1 MSSTTDNARKI
12 IVTQALPYANA
23 SLHLGHILEAV
34 QTDIWSRFQN
44 KSGNECLFFC
54 ADDTHGTP
62 VMLKAKELGKSPE
75 DLIKEVQRDHEET
88 YKLYD
93 INFTNYHT
101 THSDENKKYSEQIY
115 LKAKENDL
123 ITRRTINQLYDVSES
138 MFLSDRFVKGTCP
151 KCGSTDQYGD
161 GCTKCGATYHVS
173 ELKNPVS
180 AISGTKPVNKES
192 EHIFFDLP
200 KKLDTLK
207 EFLATANLQKP
218 ITNKLSEWVNDDLQ
232 QWDISRDAPYFG
244 FKIPEEDN
252 KYFYVW
258 LDAPIGYIASIDNW
272 ATRNNKDMDL
282 LWSANSNY
290 EIYHFI
296 GKDISYFHGLFW
308 PALLSASDLRL
319 PDGIFVHGFL
329 TINGEK
335 MSKSKGTGILAKE
348 FAKLCDPETLRYY
361 FAAKLNDKVED
372 IDLNFEDYVQRIN
385 SDLVGKY
392 LNIASRCSSFIEKNS
407 NELSDTFDNDL
418 LEEAIKQKEN
428 IKECFESRNYSK
440 AIRLIMDIADLTNKY
455 INDNTPWKKDT
466 KEAAHIATTA
476 LNVFNI
482 LTIYLSPIIPNITK
496 GAFKFLNQ
504 DSQSFNDVEL
514 LLKNKI
520 NKYKPLLKR
529 LEPITI
535 PEEIPMS
542 DEENYINID
551 QFAEIDLRVAEIKA
565 ASHVDGADKL
575 LQLTLDVGDLGERN
589 VFAGIK
595 KAYDPES
602 LVGKMVILV
611 SNLAPRKMKFGLSEG
626 MVLASSDDE
635 GIYLISPD
643 SGATPGLRVK

>member
-123 ITRRTINQLYDVSES
+123 ITRRTINQLYDESES

-151 KCGSTDQYGD
+151 KCGATDQYGD
-161 GCTKCGATYHVS
+161 GCTKCGATYDVS

-407 NELSDTFDNDL
+407 NELSDSFDNDL

-529 LEPITI
+529 LEPIII
-535 PEEIPMS
+535 PEEKPMS
-542 DEENYINID
+542 DKENYINID

-595 KAYDPES
+595 KAYDPDS

-611 SNLAPRKMKFGLSEG
+611 SNLSPRKMKFGLSEG

>member
-1 MSSTTDNARKI
+1 MSSTTNKTRKI

-62 VMLKAKELGKSPE
+62 VMLKAKELGISPE
-75 DLIKEVQRDHEET
+75 DLIKDVQRDHEET

-101 THSDENKKYSEQIY
+101 THSDENKKYSEKIY
-115 LKAKENDL
+115 LKAKENNL
-123 ITRRTINQLYDVSES
+123 ITRKTINQLFDEAES

-151 KCGSTDQYGD
+151 KCEASDQYGD
-161 GCTKCGATYHVS
+161 GCTKCGATYDVG
-173 ELKNPVS
+173 ELKDPVS
-180 AISGTKPVNKES
+180 AISGTKPINKES
-192 EHIFFDLP
+192 EHVFFNLP
-200 KKLDTLK
+200 KKLDVLK
-207 EFLATANLQKP
+207 NFLASADLQKP
-218 ITNKLSEWVNDDLQ
+218 ITNKLSEWLNDDLH

-244 FKIPEEDN
+244 FKIPEEED

-272 ATRNNKDMDL
+272 ATKNNKDMDS
-282 LWSANSNY
+282 LWSANSDY

-308 PALLSASDLRL
+308 PALLSGSDLKL
-319 PDGIFVHGFL
+319 PNGIYVHGFL

-348 FAKLCDPETLRYY
+348 FADLCDPETLRYY

-372 IDLNFEDYVQRIN
+372 IDLNFEDYVKRIN

-407 NELSDTFDNDL
+407 NALSSTFDNEL
-418 LEEAIKQKEN
+418 IEKAINQKEAIEA
-428 IKECFESRNYSK
+428 CFESRNYSK
-440 AIRLIMDIADLTNKY
+440 AVRLIMDIADLTNKY
-455 INDNTPWKKDT
+455 INDNTPWKKDID
-466 KEAAHIATTA
+466 EAAQIATTA

-482 LTIYLSPIIPNITK
+482 LSIYLSPIIPNITK
-496 GAFKFLNQ
+496 EAFKFLNQ
-504 DSQSFNDVEL
+504 EKQSFNDIEL
-514 LLKNKI
+514 YLKNNI

-529 LEPITI
+529 LEPIVI
-535 PEEIPMS
+535 PEEKPMS
-542 DEENYINID
+542 EEENYINID
-551 QFAEIDLRVAEIKA
+551 QFADIDLRVAKIKN

-602 LVGKMVILV
+602 IVGKMVILV
-611 SNLAPRKMKFGLSEG
+611 SNLAPRQMKFGLSEG

>member
-115 LKAKENDL
+115 LKAKANDL
-123 ITRRTINQLYDVSES
+123 IARRTINQLYDESES
-138 MFLSDRFVKGTCP
+138 MFLSDRFVKGICP
-151 KCGSTDQYGD
+151 KCGATDQYGD
-161 GCTKCGATYHVS
+161 GCTKCGATYDVS

-407 NELSDTFDNDL
+407 NELSDSFDNDL

-466 KEAAHIATTA
+466 KEAAYIATTA

-529 LEPITI
+529 LEPIII
-535 PEEIPMS
+535 PEEKPMS

>member
-1 MSSTTDNARKI
+1 MSSTTNKTRKI

-62 VMLKAKELGKSPE
+62 VMLKAKELGISPE
-75 DLIKEVQRDHEET
+75 DLIKDVQKDHEET

-101 THSDENKKYSEQIY
+101 THSDENKKYSEKIY
-115 LKAKENDL
+115 LKAKENKL
-123 ITRRTINQLYDVSES
+123 ITRKTINQLFDEAES

-151 KCGSTDQYGD
+151 KCGASDQYGD
-161 GCTKCGATYHVS
+161 GCTKCGATYDVG
-173 ELKNPVS
+173 ELKDPVS
-180 AISGTKPVNKES
+180 AISGTKPINKES
-192 EHIFFDLP
+192 EHVFFDLP
-200 KKLDTLK
+200 KKLDVLK
-207 EFLATANLQKP
+207 NFLASADLQKP
-218 ITNKLSEWVNDDLQ
+218 ITNKLSEWLNDDLH

-244 FKIPEEDN
+244 FKIPEEED

-272 ATRNNKDMDL
+272 ATKNNKDMDS
-282 LWSANSNY
+282 LWSADSDY

-308 PALLSASDLRL
+308 PALLSGSDLKL
-319 PDGIFVHGFL
+319 PNGIYVHGFL

-348 FAKLCDPETLRYY
+348 FAELCDPETLRYY

-407 NELSDTFDNDL
+407 NALSSTFDNEL
-418 LEEAIKQKEN
+418 IEKAINQKEAIEA
-428 IKECFESRNYSK
+428 CFESRNYSK
-440 AIRLIMDIADLTNKY
+440 AVRLIMDIADLTNKY
-455 INDNTPWKKDT
+455 INDNTPWKKDID
-466 KEAAHIATTA
+466 EAAKIATTS

-482 LTIYLSPIIPNITK
+482 LSIYLSPIIPNITK
-496 GAFKFLNQ
+496 EAFKFLNQ
-504 DSQSFNDVEL
+504 EKQSFNDIEL
-514 LLKNKI
+514 YLKNNI

-529 LEPITI
+529 LEPIVI
-535 PEEIPMS
+535 PEEKQMS
-542 DEENYINID
+542 EEENYINID
-551 QFAEIDLRVAEIKA
+551 QFADIDLRVAKIKN

-602 LVGKMVILV
+602 IVGKMVILV
-611 SNLAPRKMKFGLSEG
+611 SNLAPRQMKFGLSEG

-635 GIYLISPD
+635 VIYHISPD